1 MVFGGYHSKRYLAE
15 GKNYLQRFILQLQGN
30 TLQGMCGLGVG
41 YLLLLG
47 DERLTPVPPAVSSW

>member
-1 MVFGGYHSKRYLAE
+1 ME
-15 GKNYLQRFILQLQGN
+15 DTTPEDILLKVAVHFAVAGQDSSRHVQ
-30 TLQGMCGLGVG
+30 TVGLGVG